1 MTNKKGDEQTNNGR
15 QNTTQKTNDWETLTL
30 LKRDVDSG
38 APEGYAIPA
47 PTVTVV
53 WLSYYCQTTRISSEM
68 KIVLEISTNYQNTEN
83 YVIQNWNY
91 IQVTVNTEYVE
102 DWLFEW
108 LLFIIK
114 IWKPNEIKIV
124 ENK

>member
-1 MTNKKGDEQTNNGR
+1 
-15 QNTTQKTNDWETLTL
+15 
-30 LKRDVDSG
+30 
-38 APEGYAIPA
+38 
-47 PTVTVV
+47 
-53 WLSYYCQTTRISSEM
+53 M
-68 KIVLEISTNYQNTEN
+68 KIVLEISTNDQNTVN

>member
-1 MTNKKGDEQTNNGR
+1 
-15 QNTTQKTNDWETLTL
+15 
-30 LKRDVDSG
+30 
-38 APEGYAIPA
+38 
-47 PTVTVV
+47 
-53 WLSYYCQTTRISSEM
+53 M
-68 KIVLEISTNYQNTEN
+68 KIVLEISTNDQNAET

-114 IWKPNEIKIV
+114 ICKSNELKIV

>member
-1 MTNKKGDEQTNNGR
+1 M
-15 QNTTQKTNDWETLTL
+15 
-30 LKRDVDSG
+30 DSG

-47 PTVTVV
+47 PTVTPVL
-53 WLSYYCQTTRISSEM
+53 LSYYCQTTRISSEM
-68 KIVLEISTNYQNTEN
+68 KIVLEISTNDQNTEK

-114 IWKPNEIKIV
+114 IWKSNELKIV